1 MPIPWMA
8 IAIAVVMNCVWG
20 GNPVAVKLG
29 LEAFPP
35 LWSAFLRFCLGIAC
49 VAVWARIV
57 GIRLFPSPEEWRP
70 YLGLSLLFGVQIWIM
85 NVGYG
90 LTTSIMGAVLMSVY
104 PLVAALLGPL
114 AVAGD
119 RLDAVRSLGLVA
131 AFIGTATVLLGETE
145 TGELELVSVGNWLV
159 LLSGTLLGIRL
170 VMSAR
175 IMRAHDPARATFWQ
189 MVLAQPWFL
198 GGALATETIA
208 WHAIGWRP
216 IAGIAFQGV
225 IIAGV
230 GFMTIAYLLRR
241 YRPSTMISFGFVTPV
256 SGAALGTWILGET
269 VTQGFV
275 VGLLEVA
282 IGLALVLR
290 EPAHRAPD
298 GVRARVAGGAAGGS
312 PRGGGR
318 RKPAEPEEGPPRE
331 AVSGGGRS
339 RGKGSDHRRDRA

>member
-1 MPIPWMA
+1 MA
-8 IAIAVVMNCVWG
+8 ITIAVVMNCVWG

-49 VAVWARIV
+49 VAVWARV
-57 GIRLFPSPEEWRP
+57 AGIRLFPSPEEWRP

-282 IGLALVLR
+282 IGLALVLH

-331 AVSGGGRS
+331 AVPGGRRS
-339 RGKGSDHRRDRA
+339 RGKGSDHRQDRA